1 MPDLMRNLLVLV
13 PLIACWL
20 HPTALN
26 AQQDISASMVDRVQD
41 FTVDQMGNCYVIRGG
56 DILKFNSAGKELVRY
71 SRKDLGVPTAID
83 ASNPLRIQVFYA
95 EFALVRILD
104 NNLIDQSELNLR
116 DLGLLQPR
124 VAAATPDQGLW
135 IFDEISCSLTKVDT
149 RLKTT
154 GLSIDL
160 NLLLSRRPQP
170 VSLSANRNWMVMQEK
185 DRLILLDQ
193 FGAVTGSLTLK
204 NPSRFVELREQELF
218 YEEDGQLVIY
228 SLKLRT
234 SKISEWTCP
243 ANAVKLHFRE
253 GKCITLTKDGNLF
266 LPR

>member
-1 MPDLMRNLLVLV
+1 M
-13 PLIACWL
+13 I
-20 HPTALN
+20 
-26 AQQDISASMVDRVQD
+26 DRVQD
-41 FTVDQMGNCYVIRGG
+41 FTVDPMGNCYVIRGG
-56 DILKFNSAGKELVRY
+56 DILKYNSAGKEMVRY
-71 SRKDLGVPTAID
+71 SRKDLGAPSAID

-95 EFALVRILD
+95 EFALIRILD

-149 RLKTT
+149 RLNTT

-170 VSLSANRNWMVMQEK
+170 VSLSANRNWMVMQEP
-185 DRLILLDQ
+185 DRLILFDQ
-193 FGAVTGSLTLK
+193 FGAVTGALPLK
-204 NPSRFVELREQELF
+204 KPSRFVELREQELF
-218 YEEDGQLVIY
+218 YEEEGQLMIY
-228 SLKLRT
+228 SLRLRT
-234 SKISEWTCP
+234 SKNSEWPCP
-243 ANAVKLHFRE
+243 ADASKLHFRE
-253 GKCITLTKDGNLF
+253 GKCIILMKDGSLY